1 MFDRVVVSLRKR
13 MAVAVQGLAGVA
25 GRGTRAA
32 PADPAA
38 LLALQPGRVTG
49 LEGPPGMGLTRLGL
63 AMLADPARH
72 APVAYLDV
80 QGWLCPA
87 AAWEAALAPERLVVV
102 RCADPS
108 RWAQVAAALCE
119 GVPAVYAEVPA
130 GMKEPLLRRLAALAR
145 SRRTALALRPLRGA
159 LPGGLAHLR
168 LTAQEVVWDGPD
180 AGHGRLG
187 RRRLVLAA
195 SGKAVGGATRLV
207 EVEDDGTHDLRV
219 VPRLAAPAAVVG
231 TTRRAAG

>member
-1 MFDRVVVSLRKR
+1 MG
-13 MAVAVQGLAGVA
+13 QGLAGVVHQGV
-25 GRGTRAA
+25 GRGTRGSAA

-38 LLALQPGRVTG
+38 LLALQPGRVTA

-63 AMLADPARH
+63 ALLGAPARRG
-72 APVAYLDV
+72 PVAFLDV

-87 AAWEAALAPERLVVV
+87 AAWEAGLRPERLVVV
-102 RCADPS
+102 RCADKS

-130 GMKEPLLRRLAALAR
+130 GMKEPLLRRLGALAR
-145 SRRTALALRPLRGA
+145 SRGTALALRPLRDG

-168 LTAQEVVWDGPD
+168 LTAQEVAWEGPD

-195 SGKAVGGATRLV
+195 SGKAVGGATRV
-207 EVEDDGTHDLRV
+207 IEVEDDGTHDLRV
-219 VPRLAAPAAVVG
+219 VPRLAAAPALVG
-231 TTRRAAG
+231 DARRVAG

>member
-1 MFDRVVVSLRKR
+1 MG
-13 MAVAVQGLAGVA
+13 QGLAGVVHQGVL
-25 GRGTRAA
+25 GRGTRGSAA

-38 LLALQPGRVTG
+38 LLALRPGRVTA
-49 LEGPPGMGLTRLGL
+49 LEGAPGMGLTRLGL
-63 AMLADPARH
+63 ALLAAPARQG
-72 APVAYLDV
+72 PVAFLDV

-87 AAWEAALAPERLVVV
+87 AAWEAGLQPERLVVV
-102 RCADPS
+102 RCADKA

-145 SRRTALALRPLRGA
+145 SRGTALALRPLRDG

-168 LTAQEVVWDGPD
+168 LRAQEVAWDGPD

-195 SGKAVGGATRLV
+195 SGKAVGGATRVV

-219 VPRLAAPAAVVG
+219 VPRLAAAAALVG
-231 TTRRAAG
+231 DTRRAAG